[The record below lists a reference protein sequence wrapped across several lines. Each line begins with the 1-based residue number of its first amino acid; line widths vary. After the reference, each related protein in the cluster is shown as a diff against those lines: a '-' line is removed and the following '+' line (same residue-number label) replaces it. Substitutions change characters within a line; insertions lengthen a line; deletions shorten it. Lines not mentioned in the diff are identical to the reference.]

1 MTLTSILCR
10 SAALQKPA
18 AHHPHNNTSLL
29 SPSPSI
35 RRPLPATRSSPSPGI
50 PSLDLLITSR
60 SPRPAALRAASQQEA
75 PTSEAPEL
83 LAMPETDLELAAQ
96 RVRQLEAEAIAM
108 HDLAQRLNKEGRFEE
123 AQAAYAS
130 MHALED
136 EASQLAARV
145 GCVACVLGEP
155 GQQPEEQAS
164 LCNLDPAVLV
174 PYQELHPVLPWPQ
187 PAARADSASE
197 QQPQPPQQQLPP
209 LGVGWELLEARAL
222 GCVVGS
228 ALADAAAMGVH
239 WVYDLAVLDEIERE
253 RRQQVLAAASNP
265 PSASSPASAS
275 LEHPFSFG
283 LEFTDPPRSP
293 FYAYASGRNSPY
305 GEQTLVLLRSLAE
318 GSGGGGGGGSGE
330 EGSGGAD
337 ACVSPGLHCGHYAE
351 LFSRTFAPES
361 GFDGYR
367 DVSTKGFLRNYG
379 RGFPPPL
386 TGANDAQANCIARL
400 APLVA
405 AFGASPASPSSS
417 SARAAVASSTV
428 DSAPAATS
436 PSEAPEPS
444 ARPSDDDPL
453 LGYVELATRVT
464 QNTDAAVAWASA
476 GAVVL
481 ERLLMGST
489 AEAAVRHVVH
499 DLESPGGRLARYVRD
514 LAPEIA
520 AQLARALELR
530 TTAVPAAVTA
540 LGRNCHMPNALQTP
554 LHVVMHVEYLA
565 AQMQTEVEA
574 RQEREKETGAE
585 GGGGGGAAG
594 ANGGD
599 PWVGGSPQLPA
610 EAYTWG
616 VRLAVREGGC
626 CASRAAY
633 VGACLGAMVAAAPGG
648 GQLVGLPEEW
658 LARYSEAAQVRAWA
672 ETVLEARR
680 RATAS

>member
-1 MTLTSILCR
+1 MTT
-10 SAALQKPA
+10 
-18 AHHPHNNTSLL
+18 NTISC
-29 SPSPSI
+29 
-35 RRPLPATRSSPSPGI
+35 
-50 PSLDLLITSR
+50 DH
-60 SPRPAALRAASQQEA
+60 PRPAALRAASQQEG

-130 MHALED
+130 MHVLED

-155 GQQPEEQAS
+155 GQQPEQAS

-187 PAARADSASE
+187 PGVRADSASE
-197 QQPQPPQQQLPP
+197 QQPQPQQQQLPP
-209 LGVGWELLEARAL
+209 PLGVGSELLEARAL

-239 WVYDLAVLDEIERE
+239 WVYDLAVLDDIERE
-253 RRQQVLAAASNP
+253 RRQQVLAAPSNP
-265 PSASSPASAS
+265 PSASSPAP

-318 GSGGGGGGGSGE
+318 GSGGGGSGSGE

-337 ACVSPGLHCGHYAE
+337 AGVSPGLHCGHYAE
-351 LFSRTFAPES
+351 LFSQTFSPES

-417 SARAAVASSTV
+417 SSRAAVASPTAN
-428 DSAPAATS
+428 SAPAATS
-436 PSEAPEPS
+436 PGEAPEPS

-453 LGYVELATRVT
+453 LGCVELATRVT

-499 DLESPGGRLARYVRD
+499 DLESPRGRLARYVRD

-530 TTAVPAAVTA
+530 TTPVPAAVTA

-565 AQMQTEVEA
+565 AQMQAEAEV
-574 RQEREKETGAE
+574 RQEREKDKGAE

-599 PWVGGSPQLPA
+599 PWVGGWPQLPA

-648 GQLVGLPEEW
+648 GQLVGLLPAEW
-658 LARYSEAAQVRAWA
+658 LARYSAAAQVRAWA
-672 ETVLEARR
+672 ETVLAARR